1 MATTSGSIAI
11 DIETRDRLNAYV
23 KAYND
28 KNPQAKDLYARDFI
42 RLALD
47 YFQRTGIDFN
57 SDVVA
62 VPTTTTEPEQ
72 SKELSEVKE
81 MFMALSKMYADTNLK
96 VTAIGQGMQQGFE
109 HLGEKQQETRL
120 LLESKDK
127 RTEKEDKLMEF
138 QHLKY
143 MGETLK
149 YWRKKNGISI
159 YELSQKTRINY
170 HAVKNI
176 EAGNKSVQ
184 LKTFLRYAWFIKDT
198 QPEFNLMEV
207 YRKWHNYGIGLNG
220 EDRSLIQDMAEV
232 LDAPEIKD
240 ALSM

>member
-1 MATTSGSIAI
+1 MATTSGSIAV
-11 DIETRDRLNAYV
+11 DIETRDRLNKYV
-23 KAYND
+23 QEYNA

-62 VPTTTTEPEQ
+62 LPTTTEPEP
-72 SKELSEVKE
+72 SKELNEVKE

-109 HLGEKQQETRL
+109 SLGDKQTETRL

-207 YRKWHNYGIGLNG
+207 YRKWHNFGIGLNG
-220 EDRSLIQDMAEV
+220 EDASLIRDMGEV
-232 LDAPEIKD
+232 LEAPEIKD
-240 ALSM
+240 ILG

>member
-1 MATTSGSIAI
+1 MATTSGSIAV
-11 DIETRDRLNAYV
+11 DIETRDRLNKYV
-23 KAYND
+23 QEYNA

-62 VPTTTTEPEQ
+62 LPTTQEQ
-72 SKELSEVKE
+72 APSQELNEVKE

-109 HLGEKQQETRL
+109 SLGDKQTETRL

-207 YRKWHNYGIGLNG
+207 YRKWHNFGIGLNG
-220 EDRSLIQDMAEV
+220 EDASLIRDMGEV
-232 LDAPEIKD
+232 LEAPEIKD
-240 ALSM
+240 ILG

>member
-62 VPTTTTEPEQ
+62 LPTTTEPEQ
-72 SKELSEVKE
+72 SKALSEVKE

-96 VTAIGQGMQQGFE
+96 VTAIGQGIQQGFE
-109 HLGEKQQETRL
+109 SLGDKQTETRL

-143 MGETLK
+143 MGEALK
-149 YWRKKNGISI
+149 YWRKKNGISV

-184 LKTFLRYAWFIKDT
+184 LKTFLRYAWFIKETEPD
-198 QPEFNLMEV
+198 FNLMDV
-207 YRKWHNYGIGLNG
+207 YRKWHNFGIGLNG
-220 EDRSLIQDMAEV
+220 EDASLIRDMGEV
-232 LDAPEIKD
+232 LEAPEIKD
-240 ALSM
+240 ILG

>member
-62 VPTTTTEPEQ
+62 VPTTTEPEQ

-109 HLGEKQQETRL
+109 SLGDKQTETRL

-127 RTEKEDKLMEF
+127 RTEKEDKLMEY

-149 YWRKKNGISI
+149 YWRKKNGISV

-184 LKTFLRYAWFIKDT
+184 LKTFLRYGWFIKETEPDY
-198 QPEFNLMEV
+198 NLMDV
-207 YRKWHNYGIGLNG
+207 YRKWHNFGIGLNG
-220 EDRSLIQDMAEV
+220 EDASLIRDMGEV
-232 LDAPEIKD
+232 LEAPEIKD
-240 ALSM
+240 ILG

>member
-1 MATTSGSIAI
+1 
-11 DIETRDRLNAYV
+11 
-23 KAYND
+23 
-28 KNPQAKDLYARDFI
+28 
-42 RLALD
+42 
-47 YFQRTGIDFN
+47 
-57 SDVVA
+57 
-62 VPTTTTEPEQ
+62 
-72 SKELSEVKE
+72 
-81 MFMALSKMYADTNLK
+81 
-96 VTAIGQGMQQGFE
+96 
-109 HLGEKQQETRL
+109 
-120 LLESKDK
+120 
-127 RTEKEDKLMEF
+127 
-138 QHLKY
+138 

-149 YWRKKNGISI
+149 NWRKKNGISV

>member
-1 MATTSGSIAI
+1 MATTSGSIAV
-11 DIETRDRLNAYV
+11 DIETRDRLNKYV
-23 KAYND
+23 QEYNA

-62 VPTTTTEPEQ
+62 LPTTQEQ
-72 SKELSEVKE
+72 APSQELTEVKE
-81 MFMALSKMYADTNLK
+81 MFLALSKMYADTNLK
-96 VTAIGQGMQQGFE
+96 VTAIGQGIQQGFE
-109 HLGEKQQETRL
+109 TLGETQQQTRL
-120 LLESKDK
+120 LLESKSQ
-127 RTEKEDKLMEF
+127 RTEKDDKEMENL
-138 QHLKY
+138 HLKY
-143 MGETLK
+143 MGEALK
-149 YWRKKNGISI
+149 YWRKKNKISV

-184 LKTFLRYAWFIKDT
+184 LKTFLRYAWYIKETD
-198 QPEFNLMEV
+198 QDFNLMQV
-207 YRKWHNYGIGLNG
+207 YTRWHNFGIGENG
-220 EDRSLIQDMAEV
+220 EDASLIRDMAEV

-240 ALSM
+240 ILSV

>member
-1 MATTSGSIAI
+1 MATTSGSIAV
-11 DIETRDRLNAYV
+11 DIETRDRLNKYV
-23 KAYND
+23 QEYNA

-62 VPTTTTEPEQ
+62 LPTTTEPEP

-109 HLGEKQQETRL
+109 SLGDKQTETRL

-207 YRKWHNYGIGLNG
+207 YRKWHNFGIGLNG
-220 EDRSLIQDMAEV
+220 EDASLIRDMGEV
-232 LDAPEIKD
+232 LEAPEIKD
-240 ALSM
+240 ILG

>member
-1 MATTSGSIAI
+1 MATTSGSIAV
-11 DIETRDRLNAYV
+11 DIETRDRLNKYV
-23 KAYND
+23 QEYNA

-62 VPTTTTEPEQ
+62 LPTTTEPEQ
-72 SKELSEVKE
+72 SKELNEVKE

-109 HLGEKQQETRL
+109 SLGDKQTETRL

-207 YRKWHNYGIGLNG
+207 YRKWHNFGIGLNG
-220 EDRSLIQDMAEV
+220 EDASLIRDMGEV
-232 LDAPEIKD
+232 LEAPEIKD
-240 ALSM
+240 ILG

>member
-62 VPTTTTEPEQ
+62 VPTTTEEPN
-72 SKELSEVKE
+72 KELSEVKE

-143 MGETLK
+143 MGESLK
-149 YWRKKNGISI
+149 YWRKKNGISV

-198 QPEFNLMEV
+198 QPDFNLMEV

>member
-1 MATTSGSIAI
+1 MATTSGSIAV
-11 DIETRDRLNAYV
+11 DIETRDRLNKYV
-23 KAYND
+23 QEYNA

-62 VPTTTTEPEQ
+62 LPTTTEPEP
-72 SKELSEVKE
+72 SKELNEVKE

-109 HLGEKQQETRL
+109 SLGDKQTETRL

-198 QPEFNLMEV
+198 QPEFNLMDV
-207 YRKWHNYGIGLNG
+207 YRKWHNFGIGLNG
-220 EDRSLIQDMAEV
+220 EDASLIRDMGEV
-232 LDAPEIKD
+232 LEAPEIKD
-240 ALSM
+240 ILG

>member
-1 MATTSGSIAI
+1 MATTSGSIAV
-11 DIETRDRLNAYV
+11 DVETRDRLNAYV
-23 KAYND
+23 KDYNA
-28 KNPQAKDLYARDFI
+28 KNPNAKDLYARDFI

-62 VPTTTTEPEQ
+62 LPTTQEPEQ

-109 HLGEKQQETRL
+109 NLGEKQQETRL
-120 LLESKDK
+120 LLESKSA
-127 RTEKEDKLMEF
+127 RTEKDDKEMENL
-138 QHLKY
+138 HLKY

-149 YWRKKNGISI
+149 YWRKKNGISV

-170 HAVKNI
+170 HAIKNI

-184 LKTFLRYAWFIKDT
+184 LKTFLRYAWYIKDT
-198 QPEFNLMEV
+198 HPDFDLMQT
-207 YRKWHNYGIGLNG
+207 YKRWHNYGIGLNG
-220 EDRSLIQDMAEV
+220 EDRNLISDMAEV

-240 ALSM
+240 ALNS

>member
-62 VPTTTTEPEQ
+62 LPATTEPEQ

-96 VTAIGQGMQQGFE
+96 VTAIGQSMQQGFE
-109 HLGEKQQETRL
+109 SLGDKQTETRL

-143 MGETLK
+143 MGEALK
-149 YWRKKNGISI
+149 YWRKKNGISV

-184 LKTFLRYAWFIKDT
+184 LKTFLRYAWFIKETEPD
-198 QPEFNLMEV
+198 FNLMDV
-207 YRKWHNYGIGLNG
+207 YRKWHNFGIGLNG
-220 EDRSLIQDMAEV
+220 EDASLIRDMGEV
-232 LDAPEIKD
+232 LEAPEIKD
-240 ALSM
+240 ILG

>member
-1 MATTSGSIAI
+1 MSTTKGSIAI

-62 VPTTTTEPEQ
+62 LPATTEPEQ

-109 HLGEKQQETRL
+109 SLGDKQTETRL

-143 MGETLK
+143 MGEALK
-149 YWRKKNGISI
+149 YWRKKNGISV

-184 LKTFLRYAWFIKDT
+184 LKTFLRYAWFIKETEPD
-198 QPEFNLMEV
+198 FNLMDV
-207 YRKWHNYGIGLNG
+207 YRKWHNFGIGLNG
-220 EDRSLIQDMAEV
+220 EDASLIRDMGEV
-232 LDAPEIKD
+232 LEAPEIKD
-240 ALSM
+240 ILG

>member
-62 VPTTTTEPEQ
+62 LPATTEPEQ

-109 HLGEKQQETRL
+109 SLGDKQQETRL

-143 MGETLK
+143 MGEALK
-149 YWRKKNGISI
+149 YWRKKNGISV

-184 LKTFLRYAWFIKDT
+184 LKTFLRYAWFIKETEPD
-198 QPEFNLMEV
+198 FNLMDV
-207 YRKWHNYGIGLNG
+207 YRKWHNFGIGLNG
-220 EDRSLIQDMAEV
+220 EDASLIRDMGEV
-232 LDAPEIKD
+232 LEAPEIKD
-240 ALSM
+240 ILG

>member
-1 MATTSGSIAI
+1 MATTSGSIAV
-11 DIETRDRLNAYV
+11 DIETRDRLNKYV
-23 KAYND
+23 QEYNA
-28 KNPQAKDLYARDFI
+28 KNPNAKDLYARDFI

-62 VPTTTTEPEQ
+62 LPTTTEPEQ

-109 HLGEKQQETRL
+109 SLGDKQTETRL

-149 YWRKKNGISI
+149 YWRKKNGISV

-198 QPEFNLMEV
+198 QPEFNLMDV

>member
-1 MATTSGSIAI
+1 MSTTKGSIAI

-62 VPTTTTEPEQ
+62 LPTTTEPEQ

-81 MFMALSKMYADTNLK
+81 MFMALSKMYADTNSK

-109 HLGEKQQETRL
+109 SLGDKQQETRL

-149 YWRKKNGISI
+149 YWRKKNGISV

-184 LKTFLRYAWFIKDT
+184 LKTFLRYAWFIKETEPD
-198 QPEFNLMEV
+198 FNLMDV
-207 YRKWHNYGIGLNG
+207 YRKWHNFGIGLNG
-220 EDRSLIQDMAEV
+220 EDASLIRDMGEV
-232 LDAPEIKD
+232 LEAPEIKD
-240 ALSM
+240 ILG

>member
-62 VPTTTTEPEQ
+62 VPTTTEPEQ

-96 VTAIGQGMQQGFE
+96 FTAIGQGMQQGFE
-109 HLGEKQQETRL
+109 SLGDKQTETRL

-143 MGETLK
+143 MGEALK
-149 YWRKKNGISI
+149 YWRKKNGISV

-184 LKTFLRYAWFIKDT
+184 LKTFLRYAWFIKETEPD
-198 QPEFNLMEV
+198 FNLMDV
-207 YRKWHNYGIGLNG
+207 YRKWHNFGIGLNG
-220 EDRSLIQDMAEV
+220 EDASLIRDMGEV
-232 LDAPEIKD
+232 LEAPEIKD
-240 ALSM
+240 ILG

>member
-62 VPTTTTEPEQ
+62 LPTTTEPEQ

-109 HLGEKQQETRL
+109 SLGDKQTETRL

-149 YWRKKNGISI
+149 YWRKKNGISV

-184 LKTFLRYAWFIKDT
+184 LKTFLRYAWFIKETEPD
-198 QPEFNLMEV
+198 FNLMDV
-207 YRKWHNYGIGLNG
+207 YRKWHNFGIGLNG
-220 EDRSLIQDMAEV
+220 EDASLIRDMGEV
-232 LDAPEIKD
+232 LEAPEIKD
-240 ALSM
+240 ILG

>member
-62 VPTTTTEPEQ
+62 LPTTTEPEQ

-96 VTAIGQGMQQGFE
+96 VTAIGQSMQQGFE
-109 HLGEKQQETRL
+109 SLGDKQTETRL

-143 MGETLK
+143 MGEALK
-149 YWRKKNGISI
+149 YWRKKNGISV

-184 LKTFLRYAWFIKDT
+184 LKTFLRYAWFIKETEPD
-198 QPEFNLMEV
+198 FNLMDV
-207 YRKWHNYGIGLNG
+207 YRKWHNFGIGLNG
-220 EDRSLIQDMAEV
+220 EDASLIRDMGEV
-232 LDAPEIKD
+232 LEAPEIKD
-240 ALSM
+240 ILG

>member
-1 MATTSGSIAI
+1 MATTSGSIAV
-11 DIETRDRLNAYV
+11 DIETRDRLNKYV
-23 KAYND
+23 QEYNA

-62 VPTTTTEPEQ
+62 LPTTTEPEP
-72 SKELSEVKE
+72 SKELNEVKE

-109 HLGEKQQETRL
+109 SLGDKQTETRL

-159 YELSQKTRINY
+159 YEISQKTRINY

-207 YRKWHNYGIGLNG
+207 YRKWHNFGIGLNG
-220 EDRSLIQDMAEV
+220 EDASLIRDMGEV
-232 LDAPEIKD
+232 LEAPEIKD
-240 ALSM
+240 ILG

>member
-1 MATTSGSIAI
+1 MATTSGSIAV
-11 DIETRDRLNAYV
+11 DVETRDRLNAYV
-23 KAYND
+23 KDYNA
-28 KNPQAKDLYARDFI
+28 KNPNAKDLYARDFI

-62 VPTTTTEPEQ
+62 LPTTQEPEA

-109 HLGEKQQETRL
+109 NLGEKQQETRL
-120 LLESKDK
+120 LLESKSA
-127 RTEKEDKLMEF
+127 RTEKDDKEMENL
-138 QHLKY
+138 HLKY

-149 YWRKKNGISI
+149 YWRKKNGISV

-184 LKTFLRYAWFIKDT
+184 LKTFLRYAWYIKDT
-198 QPEFNLMEV
+198 QPDFDLMQT
-207 YRKWHNYGIGLNG
+207 YKRWHNYGIGLNG
-220 EDRSLIQDMAEV
+220 EDRNLISDMAEV

-240 ALSM
+240 ALNS

>member
-62 VPTTTTEPEQ
+62 LPTTTEPEQ

-109 HLGEKQQETRL
+109 SLGDKQTETRL

-149 YWRKKNGISI
+149 YWRKKNGISV

-198 QPEFNLMEV
+198 QPDFNIMDV
-207 YRKWHNYGIGLNG
+207 YRKWHNFGIGLNG
-220 EDRSLIQDMAEV
+220 EDASLIRDMGEV
-232 LDAPEIKD
+232 LEVPEIKD
-240 ALSM
+240 ILG

>member
-1 MATTSGSIAI
+1 MSTTKGSIAI

-62 VPTTTTEPEQ
+62 LPTTTEPEQ
-72 SKELSEVKE
+72 RKELSEVKE

-109 HLGEKQQETRL
+109 SLGDKQTETRL

-149 YWRKKNGISI
+149 YWRKKNGICI
-159 YELSQKTRINY
+159 YELSKKTRINY
-170 HAVKNI
+170 HAIENI
-176 EAGNKSVQ
+176 EAGNKSAQ
-184 LKTFLRYAWFIKDT
+184 LKTFLRYASFIKETEPD
-198 QPEFNLMEV
+198 FNLMDV
-207 YRKWHNYGIGLNG
+207 YRKWHNFGIGLNG
-220 EDRSLIQDMAEV
+220 EDASLIRDMGEV
-232 LDAPEIKD
+232 LEAPEIKD
-240 ALSM
+240 ILG

>member
-62 VPTTTTEPEQ
+62 LPTTTEPEQ

-109 HLGEKQQETRL
+109 SLGDKQTETRL

-143 MGETLK
+143 MGEALK
-149 YWRKKNGISI
+149 YWRKKNGISV

-184 LKTFLRYAWFIKDT
+184 LKTFLRYAWFIKETEPD
-198 QPEFNLMEV
+198 FNLMDV
-207 YRKWHNYGIGLNG
+207 YRKWHNFGIGLNG
-220 EDRSLIQDMAEV
+220 EDASLIRDMGEV
-232 LDAPEIKD
+232 LEAPEIKD
-240 ALSM
+240 ILG

>member
-62 VPTTTTEPEQ
+62 VPTTTEPEQ

-109 HLGEKQQETRL
+109 SLGDKQTETRL

-127 RTEKEDKLMEF
+127 RTEKEDKLMEY

-143 MGETLK
+143 MGEALK
-149 YWRKKNGISI
+149 YWRKKNGISV

-184 LKTFLRYAWFIKDT
+184 LKTFLRYAWFIKETEPD
-198 QPEFNLMEV
+198 FNLMDV
-207 YRKWHNYGIGLNG
+207 YRKWHNFGIGLNG
-220 EDRSLIQDMAEV
+220 EDASLIRDMGEV
-232 LDAPEIKD
+232 LEAPEIKD
-240 ALSM
+240 ILG

>member
-1 MATTSGSIAI
+1 MATTSGSIAV
-11 DIETRDRLNAYV
+11 DIETRDRLNKYV
-23 KAYND
+23 QEYNA

-62 VPTTTTEPEQ
+62 VPTTTEPEQ

-109 HLGEKQQETRL
+109 SLGDKQTETRL

-149 YWRKKNGISI
+149 YWRKKNGISV

-184 LKTFLRYAWFIKDT
+184 LKTFLRYAWFIKETEPD
-198 QPEFNLMEV
+198 FNLMDV
-207 YRKWHNYGIGLNG
+207 YRKWHNFGIGLNG
-220 EDRSLIQDMAEV
+220 EDASLIRDMGEV
-232 LDAPEIKD
+232 LEAPEIKD
-240 ALSM
+240 ILGV